1 MDMYLPFFLSFGIS
15 IAVTPIVIKIAKKYD
30 ISDKP
35 DHDRKIHDDNIP
47 LLGGLAI
54 YLGFIIPFLLFSK
67 IDFSGIAFIITS
79 AAILITGIFDD
90 IYNIPAQTRLLI
102 EVSCAIYMACVGM
115 RVDIGQYIF
124 KSNVLIYLL
133 DFILTVFWIIGVIN
147 AVNLVDGVDG
157 LAGGVVAIAALG
169 FAIIGSVIYKD
180 IMFIMALSLIGAVIG
195 FLIYN
200 RNPAKIFMGDAG
212 STFLGYVLSILSI
225 MSIDLSINK
234 ASLFVPVIILTV
246 PIFDT
251 GCAILRRIFSKK
263 SVLVADRGHIH
274 HRLLNLGYSQKKTV
288 YIIYAIAIVSLI
300 VGLIVYMGEH
310 FMAGLLTVLA
320 LIVLGIALSL
330 RIVNEEQPTVKHRSM
345 IRKDGRQLKQ

>member
-54 YLGFIIPFLLFSK
+54 YLGFIIPFLFFSK
-67 IDFSGIAFIITS
+67 IDLSVIAFIITS

-102 EVSCAIYMACVGM
+102 EVSCALYMACVGIKI
-115 RVDIGQYIF
+115 DIGQYIF
-124 KSNVLIYLL
+124 KNNILIVLFDYV
-133 DFILTVFWIIGVIN
+133 LTVFWIIGIIN
-147 AVNLVDGVDG
+147 AVNLVDGADG

-169 FAIIGSVIYKD
+169 FSIIGYIIYEET
-180 IMFIMALSLIGAVIG
+180 MFMMALSLIGAVIG

-200 RNPAKIFMGDAG
+200 KNPAKIFMGDAG
-212 STFLGYVLSILSI
+212 SMFLGYVLSILAI

-234 ASLFVPVIILTV
+234 ALLFAPVIILTV

-251 GCAILRRIFSKK
+251 GCAILRRVFNKK
-263 SVLVADRGHIH
+263 SVLAADRGHIH
-274 HRLLNLGYSQKKTV
+274 HRLLNLGYSEKKTV
-288 YIIYAIAIVSLI
+288 HIIYAIAAVSLI
-300 VGLIVYMGEH
+300 VGLIVYIGEF
-310 FMAGLLTVLA
+310 FMAGLLIVLA
-320 LIVLGIALSL
+320 LVMLGIFMSL
-330 RIVNEEQPTVKHRSM
+330 HIVNMEQLAVKHRSM
-345 IRKDGRQLKQ
+345 IRKDGSRLKQ

>member
-54 YLGFIIPFLLFSK
+54 YLGFIIPFLFFSK
-67 IDFSGIAFIITS
+67 IDLSVIAFIITS
-79 AAILITGIFDD
+79 AAILITGILDD

-300 VGLIVYMGEH
+300 VGLIVYMGEY

-345 IRKDGRQLKQ
+345 IERERNQMM